1 MTKETTLSSIDGMV
15 IPYVERWG
23 GRAYEVLVYM
33 ARITPSAAGALIAD
47 ERQRNR
53 GTNERVSNER
63 VRAVRGVREEHG
75 DYY

>member
-1 MTKETTLSSIDGMV
+1 MGVKSYGRYLSREIR
-15 IPYVERWG
+15 P
-23 GRAYEVLVYM
+23 
-33 ARITPSAAGALIAD
+33 TIAQTSPND
-47 ERQRNR
+47 NHVWDKRQRNR